1 MQDECLHPVEM
12 DTGNQ
17 KAKLK
22 MVHVT
27 DEVYRDLEAYIKEGH
42 HNFWEYGPFE
52 AYVKSTVEY
61 EKVYTGVE
69 HLGAREYH
77 LKSVVTDW
85 SVEDFTHEDQEET
98 DFDLAKICVD

>member
-1 MQDECLHPVEM
+1 
-12 DTGNQ
+12 
-17 KAKLK
+17 

-27 DEVYRDLEAYIKEGH
+27 DEVYRDLEEYIMEGH
-42 HNFWEYGPFE
+42 NGLWEYGPFG

-69 HLGAREYH
+69 HLGAREYY
-77 LKSVVTDW
+77 LKAGVTDW
-85 SVEDFTHEDQEET
+85 VVEEFFHEDEEET